1 MILGTGK
8 FDTVKSMEAKLRGV
22 KHLPVNFLV
31 FGSEKG
37 ILMDAGNK
45 KKFKSFFN
53 QQLARRCMFSY
64 TTKVPKKVLA
74 KTVAERKVLRD
85 KDAVLEG
92 SFHDTI
98 SDVFEELGV
107 WMPNNT
113 ELMVDP
119 DVDDVFEEYK
129 NYNELYSSTIS
140 DTLPISQ
147 LARKHKQWLA
157 LKLSGILALVDK
169 SDTIKVPH
177 YIDAINV
184 VEILAPDLELFE
196 VELDKEPYELLA
208 DYCSNNSR
216 EGEFEISLHELKK
229 MQFIQGTSGAEGKLR
244 ELCVLLNDYSKEG
257 IYNIDG
263 SILKYEKTV
272 STETVGIGV
281 SYLVYS

>member
-1 MILGTGK
+1 
-8 FDTVKSMEAKLRGV
+8 
-22 KHLPVNFLV
+22 
-31 FGSEKG
+31 
-37 ILMDAGNK
+37 
-45 KKFKSFFN
+45 
-53 QQLARRCMFSY
+53 
-64 TTKVPKKVLA
+64 
-74 KTVAERKVLRD
+74 
-85 KDAVLEG
+85 
-92 SFHDTI
+92 
-98 SDVFEELGV
+98 
-107 WMPNNT
+107 MPNNT

-129 NYNELYSSTIS
+129 NYNELYSNTIS

-184 VEILAPDLELFE
+184 VETLAPDLELFE

-208 DYCSNNSR
+208 DYCSNNSK
-216 EGEFEISLHELKK
+216 EGEFEISLHQLKK

-281 SYLVYS
+281 SYLVYSIDGAKCYTDSLDIDKKSKGYYHMSMKQYEHSWEPLLWT